1 MVKAYFTA
9 CEQAFP
15 AKRTQL
21 RRLSL
26 ALRRGGVEHMEQL
39 CAIQRA
45 GPEKLLEIRSIGAK
59 SLPLIAA
66 VCARYEENK
75 TPSQGGAPL
84 RQYNYALSQRYCI
97 SSKRKNCKGY
107 CFTALGNS
115 SLSSR
120 QGGRTWNY
128 PYKNA

>member
-15 AKRTQL
+15 ANCTQL

-66 VCARYEENK
+66 VCARYEANRI
-75 TPSQGGAPL
+75 PSQGGTPL
-84 RQYNYALSQRYCI
+84 RQTGTCLTQECP
-97 SSKRKNCKGY
+97 
-107 CFTALGNS
+107 TAL
-115 SLSSR
+115 R
-120 QGGRTWNY
+120 R
-128 PYKNA
+128 KED

>member
-15 AKRTQL
+15 ANRTQL

-26 ALRRGGVEHMEQL
+26 ALCRGGVEHMEQL

-45 GPEKLLEIRSIGAK
+45 EPEKLLEIRSIGAK
-59 SLPLIAA
+59 SLPLIAV

-75 TPSQGGAPL
+75 TPSQGGAPPL
-84 RQYNYALSQRYCI
+84 RETVSCLTQECP
-97 SSKRKNCKGY
+97 
-107 CFTALGNS
+107 TAL
-115 SLSSR
+115 R
-120 QGGRTWNY
+120 R
-128 PYKNA
+128 KED

>member
-59 SLPLIAA
+59 SQ
-66 VCARYEENK
+66 ENK

-84 RQYNYALSQRYCI
+84 RETGSCLTQECPPALR
-97 SSKRKNCKGY
+97 RKED
-107 CFTALGNS
+107 
-115 SLSSR
+115 
-120 QGGRTWNY
+120 
-128 PYKNA
+128 

>member
-15 AKRTQL
+15 AQRTQL

-26 ALRRGGVEHMEQL
+26 ALRRGGVERMEQL

-59 SLPLIAA
+59 SLLLIAA

-84 RQYNYALSQRYCI
+84 RETGSCLTQECP
-97 SSKRKNCKGY
+97 
-107 CFTALGNS
+107 TAL
-115 SLSSR
+115 R
-120 QGGRTWNY
+120 RKEDWN
-128 PYKNA
+128 KNGSGHWRCSCQWP